1 MPLELG
7 FKKLEDPGV
16 EMLKFAGKRYRF
28 LLFALIGII
37 LLAPMAGTARRPSR
51 VRSFGHGDLHDRPL
65 GGLSFLK
72 LTTVGYGDIVP
83 ARDLARGFA
92 VVEAIVGQFY
102 IAVLVAELI
111 GRRGGKSNMFEP

>member
-37 LLAPMAGTARRPSR
+37 LLAPMAGAGPTFRVVFDLLATAI
-51 VRSFGHGDLHDRPL
+51 FMIALW
-65 GGLSFLK
+65 
-72 LTTVGYGDIVP
+72 
-83 ARDLARGFA
+83 
-92 VVEAIVGQFY
+92 
-102 IAVLVAELI
+102 AVLASSSSPPSAMGISHPPAIWPGVL
-111 GRRGGKSNMFEP
+111 R

>member
-37 LLAPMAGTARRPSR
+37 LLAPMAGAGPTS
-51 VRSFGHGDLHDRPL
+51 
-65 GGLSFLK
+65 
-72 LTTVGYGDIVP
+72 
-83 ARDLARGFA
+83 
-92 VVEAIVGQFY
+92 
-102 IAVLVAELI
+102 
-111 GRRGGKSNMFEP
+111 EPR